1 MATNVTPGYTPT
13 GTYLDRDLPSAD
25 QTTINNFKAQYEASK
40 AKGDQAGM
48 SAAHAG
54 AEAIRAQYGYSGGVD
69 GSEYI
74 PLMNG
79 NMNTGG
85 TRLPSYEAQID
96 AANKLYDAAMQ
107 KHLSALQSAY
117 DNSKMNMEAYKEK
130 LPQIYQAQAN
140 TISANAEKEKAN
152 FNEMAAYQ
160 GMNAGTG
167 SQAKLALTNAEQSAM
182 TDVRVAEANAMKDAE
197 HELSA
202 LYVNYQNAITEA
214 VANNEY
220 ERAAALLEEYQ
231 KAAESVV
238 ETAYRQA
245 LLDLQSQDQAFSQ
258 QLAMQELQQSTTDS
272 AYRKNRENAETLAK
286 YGDFSGY
293 KNLGYSD
300 DAIAQMLAVWKLA
313 NPDLAWALG

>member
-1 MATNVTPGYTPT
+1 MATNVTPGYTPK
-13 GTYLDRDLPSAD
+13 GTYLDRDVSAAD
-25 QTTINNFKAQYEASK
+25 QATINNFKAQYEASK
-40 AKGDQAGM
+40 AQGDQAGM
-48 SAAHAG
+48 NAAHAG

-69 GSEYI
+69 GSQYI
-74 PLMNG
+74 PLVNG
-79 NMNTGG
+79 NMNSGG
-85 TRLPSYEAQID
+85 NRLPSYEAQID

-107 KHLSALQSAY
+107 KHLAALQSAY

-140 TISANAEKEKAN
+140 TVSANAEKQKAN
-152 FNEMAAYQ
+152 FNEAMAAS

-167 SQAKLALTNAEQSAM
+167 SQAQLAMTNAEQQAM

-202 LYVNYQNAITEA
+202 LYVNYQNAISEA

-258 QLAMQELQQSTTDS
+258 QMALQELNKSTADS
-272 AYRKNRENAETLAK
+272 TYRKNLEQAETLAK

-300 DAIAQMLAVWKLA
+300 AAIQQMLSVWKLA

>member
-1 MATNVTPGYTPT
+1 MATNVYPGYTPK
-13 GTYLDRDLPSAD
+13 GTYLDRDVTEAD
-25 QTTINNFKAQYEASK
+25 KNTINSFKEQWNNAYA
-40 AKGDQAGM
+40 AGDQAGM

-54 AEAIRAQYGYSGGVD
+54 AEAVRSQYGYSGGSD

-74 PLMNG
+74 PLVSG

-107 KHLSALQSAY
+107 KHLAALQSAY
-117 DNSKMNMEAYKEK
+117 DNSKMNMEQYKST
-130 LPQIYQAQAN
+130 LPEIYQAQAN

-152 FNEMAAYQ
+152 FNEIAAQQ

-167 SQAKLALTNAEQSAM
+167 SQAQLALNNAEQQAM
-182 TDVRVAEANAMKDAE
+182 TDVRVAEANAMKEAE

-214 VANNEY
+214 VASNEY

-245 LLDLQSQDQAFSQ
+245 LLDLQSQDQSFSQ
-258 QLAMQELQQSTTDS
+258 QLALQELNQSTSDAT
-272 AYRKNRENAETLAK
+272 YRKNLEQAETLAK

-300 DAIAQMLAVWKLA
+300 SAIQQMLSVWKLA

>member
-13 GTYLDRDLPSAD
+13 GTYLDRDVSAAD
-25 QTTINNFKAQYEASK
+25 QATINNFKAQYEASK
-40 AKGDQAGM
+40 AQGDTAGM

-54 AEAIRAQYGYSGGVD
+54 AEAIRAQYGYSGSVD

-74 PLMNG
+74 PMMNG

-107 KHLSALQSAY
+107 KHLASLQSAY
-117 DNSKMNMEAYKEK
+117 DNSKMELEAYKEK
-130 LPQIYQAQAN
+130 LPEIYQAQAN
-140 TISANAEKEKAN
+140 TLSANAEKEKAN

-160 GMNAGTG
+160 GMNTG
-167 SQAKLALTNAEQSAM
+167 VASQAKLALSNEAQAAM

-197 HELSA
+197 HEISA

-245 LLDLQSQDQAFSQ
+245 LLDLQAKDQAFSQ
-258 QLAMQELQQSTTDS
+258 QLALQELQQSTTDS

-293 KNLGYSD
+293 KALGYSD
-300 DAIAQMLAVWKLA
+300 SAIAQMLAVWKLA
-313 NPDLAWALG
+313 NPDLAYAIG

>member
-1 MATNVTPGYTPT
+1 MATNVTAGYTPK
-13 GTYLDRDLPSAD
+13 GTYLDRDVSEAD
-25 QTTINNFKAQYEASK
+25 KNTINSYKAAWESAK
-40 AKGDQAGM
+40 AAGDTAGM

-54 AEAIRAQYGYSGGVD
+54 AEAVRATYGYSGGAD

-74 PLMNG
+74 PLVSG
-79 NMNTGG
+79 DVSTGG

-107 KHLSALQSAY
+107 KHLASLQTAY
-117 DNSKMNMEAYKEK
+117 DNSKLNLEQYKET
-130 LPQIYQAQAN
+130 LPAIYQAQAN
-140 TISANAEKEKAN
+140 TVSAESEKQKAN
-152 FNEMAAYQ
+152 FNELAAQQ

-167 SQAKLALTNAEQSAM
+167 SQAKLAMTNAEQQAM
-182 TDVRVAEANAMKDAE
+182 TDVRVAEANAMKEAE
-197 HELSA
+197 HELSS
-202 LYVNYQNAITEA
+202 LYVNYQNSITEA

-245 LLDLQSQDQAFSQ
+245 LLDLQSQDQAFTQ
-258 QLAMQELQQSTTDS
+258 QLQLQELNQSTSDS
-272 AYRKNRENAETLAK
+272 TYSKNLANAETLAK

-293 KNLGYSD
+293 KALGYSD
-300 DAIAQMLAVWKLA
+300 SAIAQMTAVWKLA
-313 NPDLAWALG
+313 NPDLAYAIG

>member
-1 MATNVTPGYTPT
+1 MATNVTPGYTPN
-13 GTYLDRDLPSAD
+13 GTYLDRDVSAAD
-25 QTTINNFKAQYEASK
+25 QATINNFKAQYEASK
-40 AKGDQAGM
+40 AQGDQAGM

-54 AEAIRAQYGYSGGVD
+54 AEAVRAQYGYSGGVD

-74 PLMNG
+74 VPMAGNG
-79 NMNTGG
+79 GGG

-107 KHLSALQSAY
+107 KHLAALQSAY
-117 DNSKMNMEAYKEK
+117 DNSKMNMEQYKST
-130 LPQIYQAQAN
+130 LPEIYQAQAN

-152 FNEMAAYQ
+152 FNEIAAQQ
-160 GMNAGTG
+160 GMNAGAG
-167 SQAKLALTNAEQSAM
+167 SQAQLALNNAEQAAM
-182 TDVRVAEANAMKDAE
+182 TDVRVAEANAMKEAE

-214 VANNEY
+214 VASNEY

-245 LLDLQSQDQAFSQ
+245 LLDLQSQDQSFSQ
-258 QLAMQELQQSTTDS
+258 QLALQELNQSTSDAT
-272 AYRKNRENAETLAK
+272 YRKNLEQAETLAK

-300 DAIAQMLAVWKLA
+300 SAIQQMLSVWKLA